1 MPPSRFQVST
11 LAAALFLAAGVAG
24 CEARARRTPDD
35 TLVVLVESRFTS
47 LDPRYC
53 ETNHDVK
60 LSRLV
65 APGLTSVEQ
74 QSLEPRLLLA
84 ETIVKVDERTFDV
97 TLRPGFRFSDGTPV
111 TAEDVAFT
119 YMSALDPA
127 MKSQT
132 LRAFSERFARVEA
145 LSELTARFHLV
156 APIATF
162 ESDIEFGIVSSRAVR
177 GSGGRF
183 PPGRV
188 IGAGPYM
195 IESYRPEEVRLVRN
209 PRWPLERAGVPR
221 VRARAVPDANARALM
236 MVGGSADFTQ
246 NSIRIDLV
254 DDLSTRP
261 RLHLAA
267 GPSALYT
274 YLMMNNTDPILKDV
288 RVRRAIAH
296 AIDRERVLRSKL
308 GGRAVLST
316 GILPPDHW
324 AYSGE
329 VARYPHDP
337 ARARALLDEAG
348 YPDPDGPGPR
358 PRMKLVYK
366 TSSDQFRRALAR
378 IWAAQ
383 LGEVGIAVEVQ
394 SFEQQTFFADIKKG
408 RYQLASM
415 QTSPITEPD
424 FLFTYFHSSRI
435 PTPADPNMHNRWRY
449 RNPRVDELTVLGRR
463 TLDKEARRKIYAEVQ
478 ALLASDLPVIPLW
491 HEDNLTLM
499 NVDVTGY
506 TLYPTASFWGLLT
519 THKQR

>member
-1 MPPSRFQVST
+1 MPPSRLEVST
-11 LAAALFLAAGVAG
+11 LVAVAFCAGVG
-24 CEARARRTPDD
+24 CQARDRRTPDD
-35 TLVVLVESRFTS
+35 TLVVLVEARLNS

-53 ETNHDVK
+53 ESNHDVK

-74 QSLEPRLLLA
+74 QSMVPRLLMA
-84 ETIVKVDERTFDV
+84 EKIIKRDERTFDV
-97 TLRPGFRFSDGTPV
+97 VLRPGFRFSDGTPV
-111 TAEDVAFT
+111 TADDVAFT
-119 YMSALDPA
+119 YMSTLDPA
-127 MKSQT
+127 MKSQE
-132 LRAFSERFARVEA
+132 LRGFQERFEKVEA
-145 LSELTARFHLV
+145 LDERTARFHLV
-156 APIATF
+156 APMATF
-162 ESDIEFGIVSSRAVR
+162 ESDIEFGIVSAKAVR

-195 IESYRPEEVRLVRN
+195 IESFKPDEVRLVRN
-209 PRWPLERAGVPR
+209 PRWPLEPADIPR
-221 VRARAVPDANARALM
+221 IRARAVPDANARALM

-254 DDLSTRP
+254 GDLATRS
-261 RLHLAA
+261 RLHLAS
-267 GPSALYT
+267 GRSSLYT
-274 YLMMNNTDPILKDV
+274 YLMMNNRDPILKDV
-288 RVRRAIAH
+288 RVRRAIAY

-308 GGRAVLST
+308 GGRAVLAT
-316 GILPPDHW
+316 GMLPPDHW
-324 AYSGE
+324 AYNGD
-329 VARYPHDP
+329 VPRYMHDP
-337 ARARALLDEAG
+337 DRARALLDEAG

-358 PRMKLVYK
+358 PRMHLVYK

-378 IWAAQ
+378 VWAAQ

-435 PTPADPNMHNRWRY
+435 PTPADPNTHNRWRY
-449 RNPRVDELTVLGRR
+449 VNPKVDELTALGRH
-463 TLDKEARRKIYAEVQ
+463 TLDKAERVKIYAEVQ
-478 ALLASDLPVIPLW
+478 RILADEVPVIPLW

-506 TLYPTASFWGLLT
+506 QLFPTASFWGLLT

>member
-1 MPPSRFQVST
+1 
-11 LAAALFLAAGVAG
+11 LAGVG
-24 CEARARRTPDD
+24 CQPRDRRTPDD
-35 TLVVLVESRFTS
+35 TLVVLVEARLTS

-53 ETNHDVK
+53 ESNHDVK

-84 ETIVKVDERTFDV
+84 EKIVKLDDRTFDV
-97 TLRPGFRFSDGTPV
+97 VIRPGFRFSDGTPL

-132 LRAFSERFARVEA
+132 LRTFQERFQRVEA
-145 LSELTARFHLV
+145 VNRMTARFHLV
-156 APIATF
+156 APTATF
-162 ESDIEFGIVSSRAVR
+162 ESDIEFGIVSARAVEQ
-177 GSGGRF
+177 SGGRF

-188 IGAGPYM
+188 IGVGPYM
-195 IESYRPEEVRLVRN
+195 IESFKPDEVRLIRN
-209 PRWPLERAGVPR
+209 PRWPMEPAGVPR
-221 VRARAVPDANARALM
+221 IRARAVPDANARALM

-246 NSIRIDLV
+246 NSIRMDLV
-254 DDLSTRP
+254 DDLAHRE
-261 RLHLAA
+261 RLHLAS
-267 GPSALYT
+267 GRSALYT
-274 YLMMNNTDPILKDV
+274 YLMMNNSDPILKDV
-288 RVRRAIAH
+288 RVRRAIAY

-316 GILPPDHW
+316 GILAPDHW

-329 VARYPHDP
+329 VPRYQHDP
-337 ARARALLDEAG
+337 DRARALLDEAG
-348 YPDPDGPGPR
+348 YRDPDGPGPR

-378 IWAAQ
+378 IWASQ

-394 SFEQQTFFADIKKG
+394 SFEQQTFFNDIKRG

-424 FLFTYFHSSRI
+424 MLFTYFHSSRI
-435 PTPADPNMHNRWRY
+435 PSAADPSTHNRWRY
-449 RNPRVDELTVLGRR
+449 TNARVDELTTLGRR
-463 TLDKEARRKIYAEVQ
+463 TLDRAERVKIYAQVQ
-478 ALLASDLPVIPLW
+478 RILASEVPVIPLW

-506 TLYPTASFWGLLT
+506 QLIPSASLWGLLT

>member
-1 MPPSRFQVST
+1 MAFFACQPRD
-11 LAAALFLAAGVAG
+11 
-24 CEARARRTPDD
+24 RRTPDD
-35 TLVVLVESRFTS
+35 TLVVLIEARLNS

-53 ETNHDVK
+53 ESNHDTK

-74 QSLEPRLLLA
+74 QSLEPRLLMA
-84 ETIVKVDERTFDV
+84 EKIVRVDDRTFDV
-97 TLRPGFRFSDGTPV
+97 TLKPGFRFSDGTPV

-119 YMSALDPA
+119 YMSVIDPA
-127 MKSQT
+127 MKSQA
-132 LRAFSERFARVEA
+132 LRAFTERFAKVEA
-145 LSELTARFHLV
+145 TSELTARFHLV

-162 ESDIEFGIVSSRAVR
+162 ESDLEFGIVSSRAVR

-195 IESYRPEEVRLVRN
+195 IESFKPDEVRLVRN
-209 PRWPLERAGVPR
+209 PRWPFEAPPIPR
-221 VRARAVPDANARALM
+221 IRARAVPDANARALM
-236 MVGGSADFTQ
+236 MVGGSARFTQ

-254 DDLSTRP
+254 DDLAGRE
-261 RLHLAA
+261 RLHLASGA
-267 GPSALYT
+267 SALYT
-274 YLMMNNTDPILKDV
+274 YLMMNNRDPILKDL
-288 RVRRAIAH
+288 RVRRAIAY

-308 GGRAVLST
+308 GGRAVMST

-324 AYSGE
+324 AYNGE
-329 VARYPHDP
+329 VTRYRHDP

-358 PRMKLVYK
+358 PRMRLVYK

-378 IWAAQ
+378 VWASQ
-383 LGEVGIAVEVQ
+383 LGEVGIEVEVQ
-394 SFEQQTFFADIKKG
+394 SFEQQTFFTDIKKG

-424 FLFTYFHSSRI
+424 FLFTFFHSSRI
-435 PTPADPNMHNRWRY
+435 PSDKDPNTHNRWRY
-449 RNPRVDELTVLGRR
+449 VNRRVDELTELGRR
-463 TLDKEARRKIYAEVQ
+463 TLDKAERKKTYAEVQ
-478 ALLASDLPVIPLW
+478 AILASEVPVIPLW

-499 NVDVTGY
+499 NVDVSGY
-506 TLYPTASFWGLLT
+506 QLFPSASFWGLLT

>member
-1 MPPSRFQVST
+1 M
-11 LAAALFLAAGVAG
+11 
-24 CEARARRTPDD
+24 
-35 TLVVLVESRFTS
+35 VLVESRLTS
-47 LDPRYC
+47 LDPRYF
-53 ETNHDVK
+53 ESNHDIK

-74 QSLEPRLLLA
+74 PSLEPRLLLA
-84 ETIVKVDERTFDV
+84 EKIVKIDERTFDV
-97 TLRPGFRFSDGTPV
+97 TLKPGFRFSDGTPV
-111 TAEDVAFT
+111 TAADVVFT
-119 YMSALDPA
+119 YMSVLDPA
-127 MKSQT
+127 MKSPV
-132 LRAFSERFARVEA
+132 LRGFSERFAKVEA
-145 LSELTARFHLV
+145 VDELTARFHLV
-156 APIATF
+156 EPVATF
-162 ESDIEFGIVSSRAVR
+162 ESDLEFGIVSAKSAR
-177 GSGGRF
+177 SGGDRF

-188 IGAGPYM
+188 IGAGPFM
-195 IESYRPEEVRLVRN
+195 IEKYKPEEVNLIRN
-209 PRWPLERAGVPR
+209 PNWPLEPPR
-221 VRARAVPDANARALM
+221 VARIRARAVPDANARALM

-254 DDLSTRP
+254 DHLSHRA

-274 YLMMNNTDPILKDV
+274 YLMMNNTDPILKDI

-296 AIDRERVLRSKL
+296 AIDRERVVRSKL

-316 GILPPDHW
+316 GLLPPYHW

-329 VARYPHDP
+329 VPRYHHDP

-358 PRMKLVYK
+358 PRMRLVYK

-378 IWAAQ
+378 VWAAQ

-415 QTSPITEPD
+415 QTAPITEPD
-424 FLFTYFHSSRI
+424 LLFTYFHSSRI
-435 PTPADPNMHNRWRY
+435 PSPSDPNAHNRWRY
-449 RNPRVDELTVLGRR
+449 QNPRVDELTVLGRR
-463 TLDKEARRKIYAEVQ
+463 TLDKQKRVEIYAEVQ
-478 ALLASDLPVIPLW
+478 KILATDLPVIPLW

-499 NVDVTGY
+499 NVDVSGY
-506 TLYPTASFWGLLT
+506 TLFPSASFWGLLT
-519 THKQR
+519 TQKQR

>member
-1 MPPSRFQVST
+1 MAFFACQPRD
-11 LAAALFLAAGVAG
+11 
-24 CEARARRTPDD
+24 RRTPDD
-35 TLVVLVESRFTS
+35 TLVVLIEARLNS

-53 ETNHDVK
+53 ESNHDTK

-74 QSLEPRLLLA
+74 QSLEPRLLMA
-84 ETIVKVDERTFDV
+84 EKIVRVDDRTFDV
-97 TLRPGFRFSDGTPV
+97 TLKPGFRFSDGTPV

-119 YMSALDPA
+119 YMSVMDPA
-127 MKSQT
+127 MKSQA
-132 LRAFSERFARVEA
+132 LRAFTERFAKVEA
-145 LSELTARFHLV
+145 MSELTARFHLV

-162 ESDIEFGIVSSRAVR
+162 ESDLEFGIVSSRAVR

-195 IESYRPEEVRLVRN
+195 IESFKPDEVRLVRN
-209 PRWPLERAGVPR
+209 PRWPFEVPPIPR
-221 VRARAVPDANARALM
+221 IRARAVPDANARALM

-254 DDLSTRP
+254 DDLSRRE
-261 RLHLAA
+261 RLHLASGA
-267 GPSALYT
+267 SALYT
-274 YLMMNNTDPILKDV
+274 YLMMNNRDPILKDV
-288 RVRRAIAH
+288 RVRRAIAY

-308 GGRAVLST
+308 GGRAVMST

-324 AYSGE
+324 AYNGE
-329 VARYPHDP
+329 VTRYRHDP
-337 ARARALLDEAG
+337 DRARALLDEAG

-358 PRMKLVYK
+358 PRMRLVYK

-378 IWAAQ
+378 VWASQ
-383 LGEVGIAVEVQ
+383 LGEVGIEVEVQ
-394 SFEQQTFFADIKKG
+394 SFEQQTFFTDIKKG

-424 FLFTYFHSSRI
+424 FLFTFFHSSRI
-435 PTPADPNMHNRWRY
+435 PSDKDPNSHNRWRY
-449 RNPRVDELTVLGRR
+449 VNRRVDELTELGRR
-463 TLDKEARRKIYAEVQ
+463 TLDKAQRKKTYAEVQ
-478 ALLASDLPVIPLW
+478 AILASEVPVIPLW

-499 NVDVTGY
+499 NVDVSGY
-506 TLYPTASFWGLLT
+506 QLFPSASFWGLLT

>member
-1 MPPSRFQVST
+1 MV
-11 LAAALFLAAGVAG
+11 LI
-24 CEARARRTPDD
+24 EARLA
-35 TLVVLVESRFTS
+35 S

-53 ETNHDVK
+53 ESNHDVK

-74 QSLEPRLLLA
+74 DSLEPKLLLA
-84 ETIVKVDERTFDV
+84 ERIIQRDERTYDV
-97 TLRPGFRFSDGTPV
+97 VLKPGFRFSDGTPL

-119 YMSALDPA
+119 YTSALDPA
-127 MKSQT
+127 MKSQV
-132 LRAFSERFARVEA
+132 LRGFQERFDTVQAVDER
-145 LSELTARFHLV
+145 TARFHLV

-162 ESDIEFGIVSSRAVR
+162 ESDIEFGIVSARAVR

-195 IESYRPEEVRLVRN
+195 IESFRPDEVRLVRN
-209 PRWPLERAGVPR
+209 PRWPLEPAAVPR
-221 VRARAVPDANARALM
+221 IRARAVPDANARALM

-254 DDLSTRP
+254 DDLSHRE
-261 RLHLAA
+261 RLHLAS
-267 GPSALYT
+267 GRSAIFT
-274 YLMMNNTDPILKDV
+274 YLMMNNRDPILKDV
-288 RVRRAIAH
+288 RVRRAIAY
-296 AIDRERVLRSKL
+296 AIDREQVLRSKL
-308 GGRAVLST
+308 GGHAVLAT
-316 GILPPDHW
+316 GMLPPDSW
-324 AYSGE
+324 AYSGD
-329 VARYPHDP
+329 VTRYTHDP
-337 ARARALLDEAG
+337 DRARALLDQAG
-348 YPDPDGPGPR
+348 YPDPDGAGPR
-358 PRMKLVYK
+358 PRMHLVYK
-366 TSSDQFRRALAR
+366 TSSEQFRRALAR
-378 IWAAQ
+378 VWAAQ

-394 SFEQQTFFADIKKG
+394 SFEQQTFFTDIKKG

-435 PTPADPNMHNRWRY
+435 PTDADPNTHNRWRY

-463 TLDKEARRKIYAEVQ
+463 TLDRAERVRIYAEVQ
-478 ALLASDLPVIPLW
+478 RILADEVPVIPLW

-506 TLYPTASFWGLLT
+506 RLFPTASFWGLLT

>member
-1 MPPSRFQVST
+1 MPPSRQQVST
-11 LAAALFLAAGVAG
+11 LALLAFAAGLG
-24 CEARARRTPDD
+24 CQARDRRTPDD
-35 TLVVLVESRFTS
+35 TLVVLVEQRLTS
-47 LDPRYC
+47 LDPRYF
-53 ETNHDVK
+53 ESNHDIK

-74 QSLEPRLLLA
+74 ESIEPRLLLA
-84 ETIVKVDERTFDV
+84 EKIVQVDERTFDV
-97 TLRPGFRFSDGTPV
+97 TLKPGFRFSDGTPL

-127 MKSQT
+127 MKSPV
-132 LRAFSERFARVEA
+132 LRGFSERFASVEA
-145 LSELTARFHLV
+145 TGELTVRFHMV

-162 ESDIEFGIVSSRAVR
+162 YSDIEFGIVSARAVK

-195 IESYRPEEVRLVRN
+195 IESFKPEEVRLVRN
-209 PRWPLERAGVPR
+209 PRWPLEPPPIERI
-221 VRARAVPDANARALM
+221 RARAVPDANARALM

-254 DDLSTRP
+254 DDLSHRE
-261 RLHLAA
+261 RLHLTA
-267 GPSALYT
+267 GPSTIYT

-288 RVRRAIAH
+288 RVRRAIAY

-308 GGRAVLST
+308 GGLAVLST
-316 GILPPDHW
+316 GILPPSHW

-329 VARYPHDP
+329 VARYPYDP

-348 YPDPDGPGPR
+348 YPDPDGAGPR

-378 IWAAQ
+378 VWAAQ

-394 SFEQQTFFADIKKG
+394 SFEQQTFFTDIKKG

-415 QTSPITEPD
+415 QTAPITEPD
-424 FLFTYFHSSRI
+424 LLFTYFHSSRI
-435 PTPADPNMHNRWRY
+435 PSASDPNAHNRWRY
-449 RNPRVDELTVLGRR
+449 QNARVDELTMLGRR
-463 TLDKEARRKIYAEVQ
+463 TLDKEKRKELYAEVQ
-478 ALLASDLPVIPLW
+478 KILADDLPVIPLW

-499 NVDVTGY
+499 NVDVSGY

>member
-1 MPPSRFQVST
+1 MPTSRHQVST
-11 LAAALFLAAGVAG
+11 LALLAFAVGAG
-24 CEARARRTPDD
+24 CQARDRRTPDD
-35 TLVVLVESRFTS
+35 TLVVLVESRLTS
-47 LDPRYC
+47 LDPRYF
-53 ETNHDVK
+53 ESNHDIK

-74 QSLEPRLLLA
+74 QSIEPRLLLA
-84 ETIVKVDERTFDV
+84 EKIVKVDERTFDV
-97 TLRPGFRFSDGTPV
+97 TLKPGFRFSDGTPL

-127 MKSQT
+127 MKSPV
-132 LRAFSERFARVEA
+132 LRGFSERFASVEA
-145 LSELTARFHLV
+145 LDELTTRFHLV

-162 ESDIEFGIVSSRAVR
+162 YSDIEFGIVSSRAVK

-195 IESYRPEEVRLVRN
+195 IESFKPEEVSLIRN
-209 PRWPLERAGVPR
+209 PTWPLEQPSVPR
-221 VRARAVPDANARALM
+221 IRARAVPDANARALM

-254 DDLSTRP
+254 EDLSHRE
-261 RLHLAA
+261 RLHLAS
-267 GPSALYT
+267 GPSTLYT
-274 YLMMNNTDPILKDV
+274 YLMMNNTDPILKDL
-288 RVRRAIAH
+288 RVRRAIAY
-296 AIDRERVLRSKL
+296 AIDRERVVRSKL
-308 GGRAVLST
+308 GGLAVLST
-316 GILPPDHW
+316 GILPPSHW
-324 AYSGE
+324 AYNGE
-329 VARYPHDP
+329 VPRYGHDP

-348 YPDPDGPGPR
+348 YPDPDGAGPR

-394 SFEQQTFFADIKKG
+394 SFEQQTFFTDIKKG
-408 RYQLASM
+408 NFQLASM
-415 QTSPITEPD
+415 QTAPITEPD
-424 FLFTYFHSSRI
+424 LLFTYFHSSRI
-435 PTPADPNMHNRWRY
+435 PTPSDPNAHNRWRY
-449 RNPRVDELTVLGRR
+449 KNARVDELTVAGRR
-463 TLDKEARRKIYAEVQ
+463 TLDKEKRVEIYGEVQ
-478 ALLASDLPVIPLW
+478 EILATELPVIPLW

-499 NVDVTGY
+499 NVDVSGY

>member
-1 MPPSRFQVST
+1 M
-11 LAAALFLAAGVAG
+11 
-24 CEARARRTPDD
+24 
-35 TLVVLVESRFTS
+35 VLVEARLTS

-53 ETNHDVK
+53 ESNHDVK

-74 QSLEPRLLLA
+74 QSLEPRLLMA
-84 ETIVKVDERTFDV
+84 EKIARVDERTFDV
-97 TLRPGFRFSDGTPV
+97 TLKPGFRFSDGTPV
-111 TAEDVAFT
+111 TADDVAFT
-119 YMSALDPA
+119 YMSALDPK

-132 LRAFSERFARVEA
+132 QRAFSERFVSVEA
-145 LSELTARFHLV
+145 LDQLTARFHLV

-162 ESDIEFGIVSSRAVR
+162 ESDLEFGIVSARAVR

-195 IESYRPEEVRLVRN
+195 IESFKPEEVRLVRN
-209 PRWPLERAGVPR
+209 PRWPLAQPAIPR
-221 VRARAVPDANARALM
+221 IRARAVPDANARALM
-236 MVGGSADFTQ
+236 MVGGSADFCQ

-254 DDLSTRP
+254 DDLAQRE

-267 GPSALYT
+267 GRSSLYT
-274 YLMMNNTDPILKDV
+274 YLMMNNRDPILKDV
-288 RVRRAIAH
+288 RVRRAIAY

-324 AYSGE
+324 AYNGE
-329 VARYPHDP
+329 VPRYGYDP
-337 ARARALLDEAG
+337 ARARALLDQAG
-348 YPDPDGPGPR
+348 YPDPDGAGPR

-378 IWAAQ
+378 IWASQ

-394 SFEQQTFFADIKKG
+394 SFEQQTFFTDIKKG

-424 FLFTYFHSSRI
+424 FLFTFFHSSRI
-435 PTPADPNMHNRWRY
+435 PTPADPNTHNRWRY
-449 RNPRVDELTVLGRR
+449 VNAKVDELTALGRR
-463 TLDKEARRKIYAEVQ
+463 TLDKQARKKIYDEVQ
-478 ALLASDLPVIPLW
+478 AILASEVPIIPLW

>member
-1 MPPSRFQVST
+1 MV
-11 LAAALFLAAGVAG
+11 LI
-24 CEARARRTPDD
+24 EAR
-35 TLVVLVESRFTS
+35 LNS

-53 ETNHDVK
+53 ESNHDTK

-74 QSLEPRLLLA
+74 QSLEPRLLMA
-84 ETIVKVDERTFDV
+84 EKIVKVDDRTFDV
-97 TLRPGFRFSDGTPV
+97 TLKPGFRFSDGTPV

-119 YMSALDPA
+119 YMSVLDPA
-127 MKSQT
+127 MKSGV
-132 LRAFSERFARVEA
+132 LRAFTERFAKVEA
-145 LSELTARFHLV
+145 RSELTARFHLV

-162 ESDIEFGIVSSRAVR
+162 ESDLEFGIVSSRAVR

-195 IESYRPEEVRLVRN
+195 IESFKPDEVRLVRN
-209 PRWPLERAGVPR
+209 PRWPLERPALPR
-221 VRARAVPDANARALM
+221 IRARAVTDANARALM

-254 DDLSTRP
+254 DHLAGRE
-261 RLHLAA
+261 RLHLASGA
-267 GPSALYT
+267 SALYT
-274 YLMMNNTDPILKDV
+274 YLMMNNRDPILKDA
-288 RVRRAIAH
+288 RVRQAIAY

-308 GGRAVLST
+308 GGRAVMST

-324 AYSGE
+324 AYNGE

-337 ARARALLDEAG
+337 DRARALLDEAG
-348 YPDPDGPGPR
+348 YRDPDGPGPR
-358 PRMKLVYK
+358 PRMRLVYK

-378 IWAAQ
+378 VWAAQ

-394 SFEQQTFFADIKKG
+394 SFEQQTFFTDIKKG

-424 FLFTYFHSSRI
+424 FLFTFFHSSRI
-435 PTPADPNMHNRWRY
+435 PTDKDPNTHNRWRY
-449 RNPRVDELTVLGRR
+449 VNRRVDELTELGRR
-463 TLDKEARRKIYAEVQ
+463 TLDRAERKKIYAEVQ
-478 ALLASDLPVIPLW
+478 SILASELPVIPLW

-499 NVDVTGY
+499 NIDVSGY
-506 TLYPTASFWGLLT
+506 QLFPSASFWGLLT